1 MDRGRVAPR
10 QTSRRPGASSC
21 RGRACRPSA
30 RRRLGNGR
38 IDATRV
44 GGHRERGNG
53 RFRPGCA
60 TAAARHHDAHGLQ
73 IAADRFAP
81 DAGRPFDAPQR
92 PAQSPQR
99 QDLVV
104 FVVSQDVAH
113 AVRNAAFLV
122 GVNASSRYSK
132 WPVFSCPLI
141 AGFGCPPTVDAKM
154 PVWLSSRCGPRAAR
168 CTGND
173 SRVPDPLR
181 PAMLIS
187 LNSMAALRGS
197 AGWCTELRPPA
208 RYGPMCL
215 IVIPERDAAAVCRAS
230 ALTNASFG
238 TPMRAANSCADPT

>member
-187 LNSMAALRGS
+187 LNSMAALRGQCRMVHRAQAAS
-197 AGWCTELRPPA
+197 PLRSNVPDRHSRERRSRRLPSIGA
-208 RYGPMCL
+208 DKCEFRY
-215 IVIPERDAAAVCRAS
+215 AYAS
-230 ALTNASFG
+230 SE
-238 TPMRAANSCADPT
+238 